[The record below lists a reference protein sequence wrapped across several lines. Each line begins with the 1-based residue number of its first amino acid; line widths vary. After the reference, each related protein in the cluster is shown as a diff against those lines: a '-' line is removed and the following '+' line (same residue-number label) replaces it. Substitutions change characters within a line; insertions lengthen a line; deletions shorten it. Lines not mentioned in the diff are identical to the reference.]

1 MTPDPQDAAVT
12 LTSTVGPAASG
23 RAARTALP
31 ASSHPPARLVTWPAG
46 TLPDRSPPGRQA
58 ASR

>member
-12 LTSTVGPAASG
+12 LTITVGLTASG
-23 RAARTALP
+23 RAARAAQP
-31 ASSHPPARLVTWPAG
+31 AVGHPPARLVTWLAG
-46 TLPDRSPPGRQA
+46 ALPDRSPPGSEA